1 MFQINIFNRK
11 PIYEQL
17 IDQTERLILT
27 GILTEEEQLPSV
39 RSLSVELSVNPN
51 TIQKAYAELDR
62 RGLTYVIPGR
72 GKFCIRAGEGED
84 SSDEIEPDGSIC
96 DERKRAGYGRN
107 PQGRNDTVRGGGVSE
122 GGRERMIKV
131 KSGQQAF

>member
-39 RSLSVELSVNPN
+39 RSLLWSFL
-51 TIQKAYAELDR
+51 
-62 RGLTYVIPGR
+62 
-72 GKFCIRAGEGED
+72 
-84 SSDEIEPDGSIC
+84 
-96 DERKRAGYGRN
+96 
-107 PQGRNDTVRGGGVSE
+107 
-122 GGRERMIKV
+122 
-131 KSGQQAF
+131 

>member
-72 GKFCIRAGEGED
+72 GILYPRRRRRRF
-84 SSDEIEPDGSIC
+84 
-96 DERKRAGYGRN
+96 
-107 PQGRNDTVRGGGVSE
+107 VR
-122 GGRERMIKV
+122 
-131 KSGQQAF
+131 